1 MDIDS
6 DKKLFMDT
14 HIIIVF
20 KIGYLVYIDERKLF
34 FVPANYFLCSFV
46 LIPNPVFRR
55 LSYSYLQLL
64 MDMSN
69 G

>member
-6 DKKLFMDT
+6 DKKFFMDT
-14 HIIIVF
+14 HIVIVL
-20 KIGYLVYIDERKLF
+20 KIGDLVYIDERKLLY
-34 FVPANYFLCSFV
+34 VPVNYLLCSFV

-55 LSYSYLQLL
+55 SGYSYLQLL